1 MRKLGHR
8 GLNYTRRVMHIKQ
21 LWQDDIMVSLDSD
34 SHVLNQEMTGP
45 CFSTD
50 KTQGSSRNLSG
61 GILPC
66 KLDPNI
72 NKVGITL
79 CCSSEVHS
87 LALRLANAAS
97 DIIYSITEC
106 AEAHV
111 KKKKRKKGC
120 RNGTKAGG
128 PEPSQLQSSSWHYPS

>member
-1 MRKLGHR
+1 
-8 GLNYTRRVMHIKQ
+8 MHIKQ

-97 DIIYSITEC
+97 DVIYSITEC

-111 KKKKRKKGC
+111 KKKKERKAVEVVRRQEAQNPANC
-120 RNGTKAGG
+120 RAAAGIIQAEHDGHQTGSRGG
-128 PEPSQLQSSSWHYPS
+128 P